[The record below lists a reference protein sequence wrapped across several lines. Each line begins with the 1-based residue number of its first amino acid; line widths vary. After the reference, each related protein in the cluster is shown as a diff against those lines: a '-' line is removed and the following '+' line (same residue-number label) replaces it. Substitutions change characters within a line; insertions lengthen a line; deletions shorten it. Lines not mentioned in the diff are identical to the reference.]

1 VKRVVILTPIVTLT
15 VAATFALI
23 NAAPAAA
30 PDVRFLLQ
38 TRAGISAYAAFTDT
52 LPLDY
57 VRPLF
62 SQVDEEGDDY
72 LLGKYTLSGGGET
85 VGLAIGSAGWAVA
98 YHPPDRQVQSWFDCG
113 PNSLPEKAVREIG
126 EAVQMEPAMGYY
138 DFRYPEATGV
148 TVHWLYIANSGS
160 AQSTITLPLEN
171 SYIERGYVFC
181 TALTNSEF
189 HLNGKLIERVG
200 SLSDVVR
207 RQGPLQPDQLRAGQD
222 NHLQIEVLSFFGTG
236 FVSGVAVNYEG
247 ATPLPIT
254 GGEQE
259 THTLAYPAML
269 GDPLTIHQVHL
280 PVIRKGILGT
290 ERES

>member
-1 VKRVVILTPIVTLT
+1 MKRIITLTPIVALT
-15 VAATFALI
+15 VAATFVLVSS
-23 NAAPAAA
+23 APAAA

-38 TRAGISAYAAFTDT
+38 TQAGISAYAAFTDT

-72 LLGKYTLSGGGET
+72 LLGKYTLSGEEET

-98 YHPPDRQVQSWFDCG
+98 YHPPDRRVQSWFDCG
-113 PNSLPEKAVREIG
+113 PDSFPEQAVREIG

-138 DFRYPEATGV
+138 DFRYPEAAGV
-148 TVHWLYIANSGS
+148 TLHWLYIADSGS
-160 AQSTITLPLEN
+160 DQSTITLPLEN

-181 TALTNSEF
+181 TALSSSRF
-189 HLNGKLIERVG
+189 FLNEELIEYAG
-200 SLSDVVR
+200 SVTSVIR
-207 RQGPLQPDQLRAGQD
+207 RQGPLQADQLRAGQD
-222 NHLQIEVLSFFGTG
+222 NHLQIEALSVFGTG
-236 FVSGVAVNYEG
+236 FMSGVAVNYEG

-269 GDPLTIHQVHL
+269 GDPLTIHQIHF
-280 PVIRKGILGT
+280 PVIGKG
-290 ERES
+290 E